1 MMRSAVGG
9 GWDCHVVVCS
19 ERLGTRSSAS
29 LDSLLLSI
37 ECGGA
42 TGTQGRRELEAHNRA
57 YNRATRS
64 IDLIGEW

>member
-1 MMRSAVGG
+1 MMHSAVGG
-9 GWDCHVVVCS
+9 GWDCCVVVCS
-19 ERLGTRSSAS
+19 GRLGTRSYAS

-42 TGTQGRRELEAHNRA
+42 TGTQSRRELEAQNRA
-57 YNRATRS
+57 YNWATRI